1 MLFKNTYIES
11 FGYVLPPKVVTSLQL
26 EEELRPVYDRLR
38 LREGR
43 LELMSGIRERRF
55 WEPGT
60 LPSQVAALAGQDALR
75 KADFSADRIQC
86 VINCS
91 VSRDCVE
98 PATSSAVHRLM
109 GLGHDA
115 INFDISNACLGMAT
129 GVLMLANM
137 IELGQIEAGLAVA
150 GENSGPLV
158 RNTIEKLNADMTL
171 TRNAMKS
178 QFASLTIGSCAVGV
192 LVVSGRL
199 SKKRHRLI
207 GAANYT
213 DSSSDNLCRGDANGG
228 MTDGSAPM
236 MDTDSQTLLH
246 AGIAAA
252 SEMWKGLKETTGWDE
267 STPDTICTHQVG
279 KAHSALLFETLG
291 IDKSKDFTTFET
303 LGNCGSASWP
313 VTCAMAEENGR
324 LHDGSRLG
332 ILCIGSG
339 INCCGMA
346 VEW

>member
-1 MLFKNTYIES
+1 MLFKDTYIES
-11 FGYVLPPKVVTSLQL
+11 FGYHLPKRVVTSLQL
-26 EEELRPVYDRLR
+26 EEALRPAYGRLG
-38 LREGR
+38 LCEGR

-60 LPSQVAALAGQDALR
+60 LPSEVAAMAGQDALR
-75 KADFSADRIQC
+75 KADISPEKIQC

-98 PATSSAVHRLM
+98 PATSTAVHRLM

-115 INFDISNACLGMAT
+115 VNFDISNACLGMAS

-137 IELGQIEAGLAVA
+137 VELGQIEAGIAVA
-150 GENSGPLV
+150 GENSWPLV
-158 RNTIEKLNADMTL
+158 KNTVDRLNADMSL
-171 TRNAMKS
+171 TRKSLKS
-178 QFASLTIGSCAVGV
+178 QFASLTIGSCAVAA

-199 SKKRHRLI
+199 SRSRHRLV

-213 DSSSDNLCRGDANGG
+213 DTSADGLCRGDANGG
-228 MTDGSAPM
+228 MTDGSAPL
-236 MDTDSQTLLH
+236 MDTDSQSLLH

-252 SEMWKGLKETTGWDE
+252 SEMWRGLKGVTGWSED
-267 STPDTICTHQVG
+267 TPDVICTHQVG

-291 IDKSKDFTTFET
+291 IDRTKDFTTYEI

-313 VTCAMAEENGR
+313 VTCAMADEAGR
-324 LHDGSRLG
+324 LVRGGNLG

-339 INCCGMA
+339 INCCGLA